1 MKILK
6 TISFFAILIFLSG
19 ILFWVFQWEKT
30 EGENPINENDFQ
42 KIMGQTQPVSEKEP
56 LDSFQVLKTVY
67 TDLEASMRQEKENV
81 VFRLERNN
89 VKLFEKIILQAQ
101 IRQIMSSDLN
111 GDEFPEFWL
120 SVHLGKKVQIYAF
133 EYVKAQMKALRF
145 PRLMGRQSF
154 GYAGNDSLF
163 LEKNY
168 LVRKFSFHND
178 SFSDIFNGKRSCFYT
193 FGKDQSFT
201 LLRTL
206 DYEK

>member
-6 TISFFAILIFLSG
+6 TISFFVILLFLSG

-42 KIMGQTQPVSEKEP
+42 KIMGQSQPMREKEP
-56 LDSFQVLKTVY
+56 LDSVHVLKTMF
-67 TDLEASMRQEKENV
+67 TDLEASLSQKGENV
-81 VFRLERNN
+81 VFILMRNE
-89 VKLFEKIILQAQ
+89 VKLFEKIMPKAQ
-101 IRQIMSSDLN
+101 IHQIMCSDLN

-120 SVHLGKKVQIYAF
+120 SVYLGKKVQFYAF
-133 EYVKAQMKALRF
+133 EYVKSQMKALRF
-145 PRLMGRQSF
+145 PRLMGRQNF
-154 GYAGNDSLF
+154 GYAGNDTLF

-168 LVRKFSFHND
+168 LVRNFTFKND
-178 SFSDIFNGKRSCFYT
+178 TFSDIFNGKRSCFYT

-201 LLRTL
+201 LIRTL